1 MPSVRWLEP
10 FFASRTD
17 GNRNGGGGGSGV
29 VTRDL
34 LAVFDG
40 GGAALAAGAQGDVY
54 IPFAATILGW
64 TLLANVA
71 GSITIDV
78 WKDSYADLPTN
89 LGRLDHRQHTPDD
102 QLGDQEPVLHP
113 HRLDDSDRGGRHAP
127 LHDHERR
134 HDRARDPRAD
144 SERMSG

>member
-17 GNRNGGGGGSGV
+17 ENRNGGGGSGV

-64 TLLANVA
+64 TLLANVV

-78 WKDSYADLPTN
+78 WKDSYAAYPPTSGDSITGSTPPTISSAIKN
-89 LGRLDHRQHTPDD
+89 QSSTLTGWTTAIAAGDTLRFTITSAGTIGRVTLALT
-102 QLGDQEPVLHP
+102 LKG
-113 HRLDDSDRGGRHAP
+113 
-127 LHDHERR
+127 
-134 HDRARDPRAD
+134 
-144 SERMSG
+144 

>member
-1 MPSVRWLEP
+1 MDTVRWLEP

-17 GNRNGGGGGSGV
+17 ENRNGGGGGP

-40 GGAALAAGAQGDVY
+40 GGAALAAGAQGDAY

-78 WKDSYADLPTN
+78 WKDSYAAYPPTSGDSITGSTPPTITAAIKN
-89 LGRLDHRQHTPDD
+89 QSSALTGWTTAIAAGDTLRFTITSAGTIGRVTLALT
-102 QLGDQEPVLHP
+102 LKG
-113 HRLDDSDRGGRHAP
+113 
-127 LHDHERR
+127 
-134 HDRARDPRAD
+134 
-144 SERMSG
+144 